1 MGEWGTRD
9 AAAMTIRDAA
19 VTMVKQT
26 GHLEK
31 VGGLKGGHPEATVG
45 SLMILYT
52 TPFNPPPSRP
62 ELFGPK
68 RPPYGIDIWEEGQG
82 KAFSAPWDPFEVVR
96 FKRGPWL
103 VEHLVITPE

>member
-31 VGGLKGGHPEATVG
+31 VGGLKGGRPEATVG

-52 TPFNPPPSRP
+52 TPINPPPSRNKEWVDNTEDP
-62 ELFGPK
+62 LKWAE
-68 RPPYGIDIWEEGQG
+68 RIYPPYPPD
-82 KAFSAPWDPFEVVR
+82 S
-96 FKRGPWL
+96 
-103 VEHLVITPE
+103 HLVITPE